1 MLNGYVFWDVRLA
14 SDLAGSDPEADA
26 AQARRIDEYV
36 DAERF
41 PALRPALDA
50 GIFADADPPELHFT
64 FGLERIL
71 DGVERLVVG
80 RSG

>member
-50 GIFADADPPELHFT
+50 GIFSDDDPPELHFT